1 MNFQFTTRK
10 SDEEIIVWSFLFK
23 KTTRLLFILISE
35 NKIFGPK
42 DTLEGKKEEREKER
56 KEGRREENSSLHH
69 KYI

>member
-1 MNFQFTTRK
+1 M
-10 SDEEIIVWSFLFK
+10 VFLFK